1 MSGVHTYIMI
11 DAFINRVFISVN
23 KLRKLYKKN
32 SSCDELSQ
40 SKKDSQISQICPVCF
55 TESEEDKNIIF
66 IIHSCKHVI
75 CEECFVKWHIQEK
88 NPNCVICRQ
97 TILTIPKRRV
107 RNITMHNRR
116 RGQLS
121 TRCGLLFFFII
132 LILLSIKLFFKRKE
146 VLTIMLIICITGILF
161 SLISLDNYCI
171 NRNFETNNLE
181 IV

>member
-1 MSGVHTYIMI
+1 MSGAHTYNII

-32 SSCDELSQ
+32 SSCDKVSQ
-40 SKKDSQISQICPVCF
+40 SKKDSQICPVCF
-55 TESEEDKNIIF
+55 TGSEEDKNIIF

-107 RNITMHNRR
+107 RHITMRNRR

-121 TRCGLLFFFII
+121 TRCGLLFF
-132 LILLSIKLFFKRKE
+132 L
-146 VLTIMLIICITGILF
+146 
-161 SLISLDNYCI
+161 
-171 NRNFETNNLE
+171 
-181 IV
+181 